1 MSDLFNPTDLAL
13 LILRVGT
20 GVIFVPHGYP
30 KMTGGGG
37 DKKGGHA
44 HLTQSL
50 AQMGLP
56 FPLAFAVLVGVVEFF
71 GGAMLVLGLQT
82 QLAALAL
89 VFVMLVATGRVLV
102 QRGFIGEADFPF
114 SLLVATLALVLLG
127 GGAMTVDQIF
137 LAKR

>member
-1 MSDLFNPTDLAL
+1 MSDLVNSTDLAL

-20 GVIFVPHGYP
+20 GVIFVPHGFP
-30 KMTGGGG
+30 KMTGRETQG
-37 DKKGGHA
+37 KGGRE

-56 FPLAFAVLVGVVEFF
+56 FPFAFAALVGVVEFF
-71 GGAMLVLGLQT
+71 GGVMLVLGLQT

-89 VFVMLVATGRVLV
+89 VFVMLVATRRVLV

-114 SLLVATLALVLLG
+114 SLLVAVLALALLG
-127 GGAMTVDQIF
+127 GGAVSLDQIF
-137 LAKR
+137 VAVK

>member
-1 MSDLFNPTDLAL
+1 
-13 LILRVGT
+13 LRVGA
-20 GVIFVPHGYP
+20 GVIFIPHGYP

-37 DKKGGHA
+37 AAKGGQA

-56 FPLAFAVLVGVVEFF
+56 FPYAFAVLVGAIELF

-102 QRGFIGEADFPF
+102 QRGFVGEADFPF
-114 SLLVATLALVLLG
+114 SLLVVTLALALLG
-127 GGAMTVDQIF
+127 GGAISLDQVF
-137 LAKR
+137 LAAR

>member
-1 MSDLFNPTDLAL
+1 MSDFFSSSDLAL

-20 GVIFVPHGYP
+20 GLIFIPHGYP

-37 DKKGGHA
+37 DKKGGYA

-56 FPLAFAVLVGVVEFF
+56 FPSAFATLVGVIEFF
-71 GGAMLVLGLQT
+71 GGVMLVLGLQT

-89 VFVMLVATGRVLV
+89 VFVMLVATGRVLA
-102 QRGFIGEADFPF
+102 QRGFVGEADFPF
-114 SLLVATLALVLLG
+114 SLLVATLALALLG
-127 GGAMTVDQIF
+127 GGTISVEQVF
-137 LAKR
+137 LAAK

>member
-20 GVIFVPHGYP
+20 GVIFIPHGYP
-30 KMTGGGG
+30 KMTGRGG
-37 DKKGGHA
+37 DKKGGQA

-56 FPLAFAVLVGVVEFF
+56 FPSAFATLVGVVEFF
-71 GGAMLVLGLQT
+71 GGVMLVFGLQT

-102 QRGFIGEADFPF
+102 QRGFVGEADFPF
-114 SLLVATLALVLLG
+114 SLLVAVLALTLLG
-127 GGAMTVDQIF
+127 GGAVSLDQML
-137 LAKR
+137 LAAK